1 MSHPGQ
7 SRSRPRNTAA
17 KASDSVDVVP
27 KISRKPLKKRRRL
40 SRDRFD
46 ALYLASRKVDA
57 GLLQQVDPE
66 MTTEGSDTDKL
77 TNRMAERIRLNR
89 GSMTSLLVSLATH
102 LALILVLLLL
112 LTVAN
117 KEEPSIDVEA
127 AFFSTPIEL
136 DSKPEET
143 PDKIKIEVDIEKE
156 VQSTLQATAEDMST
170 DTVDE
175 MANQVQQVPSPTL
188 ATESNP
194 ISLDAKPHDVGSLPT
209 RPTGGGLQGR
219 NANNRAKLAGSRGGT
234 KGSEIA
240 VERGLRWIAQHQRP
254 DGSWRF
260 FHNVN
265 ACQGDCRNPGKIES
279 PTAATG
285 LALMSMLGA
294 GYTHQ
299 AGPYQRDCLLYTSP
313 SPRDRTRSR
322 MPSSA

>member
-17 KASDSVDVVP
+17 KASDSVDVLP

-66 MTTEGSDTDKL
+66 LTTEGSDTDKL
-77 TNRMAERIRLNR
+77 ANRMAERIRLNR
-89 GSMTSLLVSLATH
+89 GSMTSLLLSLATH
-102 LALILVLLLL
+102 LTLILVLLLFL
-112 LTVAN
+112 SVAN

-143 PDKIKIEVDIEKE
+143 PDKIKIEVEIEKE

-170 DTVDE
+170 DTVNE
-175 MANQVQQVPSPTL
+175 MANQAQQVPSPTL
-188 ATESNP
+188 ATES
-194 ISLDAKPHDVGSLPT
+194 KP
-209 RPTGGGLQGR
+209 
-219 NANNRAKLAGSRGGT
+219 
-234 KGSEIA
+234 
-240 VERGLRWIAQHQRP
+240 
-254 DGSWRF
+254 
-260 FHNVN
+260 
-265 ACQGDCRNPGKIES
+265 
-279 PTAATG
+279 
-285 LALMSMLGA
+285 
-294 GYTHQ
+294 
-299 AGPYQRDCLLYTSP
+299 CLLYTSP
-313 SPRDRTRSR
+313 SPRDKRQSR